1 MSESSQRDLDAAVA
15 KFSNGKMNRRDFI
28 QRATALG
35 LSAGMAGA
43 LATAWAG
50 QVRAQST
57 RTADRPSSEYD
68 YIVVG
73 SGSAGSAAVHQLAK
87 TGARILVLEA
97 GRNDDLEEV
106 HNPVSWGAALGTDA
120 TKWFQTLPS
129 QHTDGRTHLWPRG
142 NVLGGS
148 SAINVM
154 VYVRGHRSDF
164 DKWAEMGASGWSFED
179 VLPTFMAME
188 TFEPGGVNRGTDG
201 PLFVSQPTDDKKHPG
216 AQAFIDAA
224 ISMGFAPTESINS
237 ERLEGPAWIDFNI
250 KDLRRQS
257 AATAFLVPAMA
268 DGNVTLL
275 TDAPVQ
281 KLDLNGTTCT
291 GVTYLH
297 NGVPVS
303 VQAGAE
309 VILAAGAID
318 SPRLLM
324 VSGIGPAEDLNSVG
338 IDAVVD
344 LPVGQGLQDHIL
356 GAGVTIEAKG
366 PVPVSHYNHAEAVMW
381 ERSNPSLRAPDTVA
395 LYASNPFVAQGHSV
409 EFEHA
414 FSLLSGVA
422 TPASRGFVK
431 LASADIADAPIIET
445 NYLAEEQDWTSYR
458 ASTEICREIGASDFY
473 RDVRKREILPEKD
486 GELTDAEW
494 RDFLSKSVNTYFH
507 PTSTCQIAKV
517 VDPELRVY
525 GIDRLRVADASVMPS
540 ITTTNTNAASMMIG
554 WRAGD
559 MAAQS

>member
-1 MSESSQRDLDAAVA
+1 MTDSSHRDLDAAVA
-15 KFSNGKMNRRDFI
+15 KLSGGKMSRRDFM
-28 QRATALG
+28 RDAMALG

-57 RTADRPSSEYD
+57 RSAEKPGAEFD

-106 HNPVSWGAALGTDA
+106 HNPVAWGAALGTDA

-129 QHTDGRTHLWPRG
+129 IHTDGRTHLWPRG

-164 DKWAEMGASGWSFED
+164 DAWAEMGATGWSFND
-179 VLPTFMAME
+179 VLPAFIAME

-201 PLFVSQPTDDKKHPG
+201 PLFVSQPTEDKKHPG

-224 ISMGFAPTESINS
+224 IAMGFTQTESINS

-257 AATAFLVPAMA
+257 AATAFLAPAMA
-268 DGNVTLL
+268 SGNVTLL

-281 KLDLNGTTCT
+281 KLNLDGTTCT

-297 NGVPVS
+297 NGEPVS

-324 VSGIGPAEDLNSVG
+324 LSGIGPAEDLTSVG
-338 IDAVVD
+338 IETAVD

-356 GAGVTIEAKG
+356 GAGVTIETKG
-366 PVPVSHYNHAEAVMW
+366 PIPVSHYNHCEAVMW
-381 ERSNPSLRAPDTVA
+381 ERSDPALRGPDTVA
-395 LYASNPFVAQGHSV
+395 LYASNPFVAQGHKV

-422 TPASRGFVK
+422 KPASRGYVK
-431 LASADIADAPIIET
+431 LASANIADAPIIET
-445 NYLAEEQDWTSYR
+445 NYLAKERDWASYR
-458 ASTEICREIGASDFY
+458 ASTEICREIGASEFY
-473 RDVRKREILPEKD
+473 KDVRKREILPEKD
-486 GELTDAEW
+486 GELTDLEW
-494 RDFLSKSVNTYFH
+494 REFLAKSVNTYFH

-525 GIDRLRVADASVMPS
+525 GVEGLRVADASVMPS
-540 ITTTNTNAASMMIG
+540 ITATNTNAASMMIG
-554 WRAGD
+554 WRAGE
-559 MAAQS
+559 MLTKA